1 MDTGRG
7 RQSPTV
13 SVILPYEDTK
23 GPEAVGRES
32 GGMRSS
38 RPTVKTQFKQNV
50 GRCSLTP
57 PRRGNKLSPATGT
70 SVRTQN
76 R

>member
-32 GGMRSS
+32 GGMVSPPGSVGASACGRGLHRRPAPQS
-38 RPTVKTQFKQNV
+38 R
-50 GRCSLTP
+50 R
-57 PRRGNKLSPATGT
+57 NKT